1 MFTGLVQA
9 TATVTS
15 IEGGRLALE
24 AAEPLE
30 LAEGGSV
37 AVNGVCLTATGI
49 DGAAFVAD
57 VMAETLRRSALGALA
72 PGSTVNI
79 ELPLRASDRL
89 GGHIVQGHVDGTG
102 AVESM
107 TEEGFARVLR
117 IAAGEEVLRYVVEKG
132 SVAVDGVSLTV
143 ADVDD
148 GGFTVSLIPETLE
161 RTTLGAI
168 EPGRQVNLEV
178 DVIAKYVE
186 KLLKDS
192 ARMPNASHSHPGAHV

>member
-1 MFTGLVQA
+1 MFTGLVQT

-15 IEGGRLALE
+15 IDGGRLALE

-30 LAEGGSV
+30 LAEGDSV

-49 DGAAFVAD
+49 DGNAFAAD
-57 VMAETLRRSALGALA
+57 VMVETLRRSAFGALA
-72 PGSTVNI
+72 SGATVNI

-102 AVESM
+102 AVESV
-107 TEEGFARVLR
+107 TEEGFARVMR
-117 IAAGEEVLRYVVEKG
+117 IAAGEEVLRYLVEKG

-186 KLLKDS
+186 KML
-192 ARMPNASHSHPGAHV
+192 AGRVA